1 MGEII
6 KFKRPD
12 GKEASGYYAKP
23 GAGDSAPGVV
33 VIQEWW
39 GVNDQIKGVAD
50 RLAGL
55 GYRAL
60 VPDLYKGKVTLE
72 MAEAD
77 HMMKSLDF
85 ADATTQDIRGAAQYL
100 KQAGRKVGVIGFC
113 MGGALTVLASVYVR
127 EVDAASC
134 WYGVP
139 PEQAADARTIA
150 IPFQGHFARQDQVFV
165 PSQVEAFEARLKE
178 GKVNYEIYWYDAN
191 HAFGNEKGHFYN
203 AEAAN
208 LAWQRSADF
217 FGKHLGS

>member
-1 MGEII
+1 MGEMI

-12 GKEASGYYAKP
+12 GKETSGYYAKP
-23 GAGDSAPGVV
+23 SAGDSAPGVV

-85 ADATTQDIRGAAQYL
+85 GDATTQDIRGAAQYL

-139 PEQAADARTIA
+139 PEQATDARTIA

-217 FGKHLGS
+217 FGKHLGG